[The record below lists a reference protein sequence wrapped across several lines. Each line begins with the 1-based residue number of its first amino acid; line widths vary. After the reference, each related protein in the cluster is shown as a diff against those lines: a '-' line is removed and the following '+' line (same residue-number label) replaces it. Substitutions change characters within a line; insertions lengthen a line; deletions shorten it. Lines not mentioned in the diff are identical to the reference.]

1 MATSYDVSVFIGR
14 CQPVHQGHLALLMQA
29 LAAAPRV
36 VVVLGSAHR
45 ARSPKNPFTW
55 TERAELVRLA
65 LPEAARERV
74 SFVPVRDYF
83 DMGRWVAA
91 VRGAVETEAA
101 RVSGLKSPRIA
112 LVGHHKDL
120 SSSYLNAFSGWS
132 SVSLPR
138 LAGTDA
144 VHLRNAYFSG
154 AGQHLDGT
162 LAALSTEVPASTL
175 GFLRAFAALPAF
187 RHIAEEWKALAE
199 YKRAWSSAPYA
210 PVFVTVDTV
219 VECCGHVLLIRR
231 GQAPGKGLWALPGGF
246 LEPHDTILASA
257 LRELH
262 EETGVALDDDAL
274 LAGLKHAQVFD
285 HPDRS
290 LRGRTV
296 THAFHFE
303 LPLQAVPTLEAG
315 DDASDAAWVARQAL
329 PAMEAEFHDDHFHIL
344 ERMLG
349 LPLEPVTRLDGAE
362 HGGGSSEASAPV
374 GLRS

>member
-14 CQPVHQGHLALLMQA
+14 CQPVHQGHLALLVRA
-29 LAAAPRV
+29 LDTAPRV

-74 SFVPVRDYF
+74 TFSPVRDYF
-83 DMGRWVAA
+83 DMARWVAA
-91 VRGAVETEAA
+91 VRDAVDFEAA
-101 RVSGLKSPRIA
+101 RVSGRASPRIA

-154 AGQHLDGT
+154 AEQHLEGT
-162 LAALSTEVPASTL
+162 LAALSSEVPASTL

-187 RHIAEEWKALAE
+187 RRIAEEWKALSD

-219 VECCGHVLLIRR
+219 VECCERVLLIRR
-231 GQAPGKGLWALPGGF
+231 GEAPGKGLWALPGGF

-262 EETGVALDDDAL
+262 EETGVALADEL
-274 LAGLKHAQVFD
+274 LLSGLRHSQVFD

-296 THAFHFE
+296 THAFHFV
-303 LPLQAVPTLEAG
+303 LPLEEVPTIQAG
-315 DDASDAAWVARQAL
+315 DDASDAAWIDRREL
-329 PAMEAEFHDDHFHIL
+329 PVLEAEFHDDHFHIL

-349 LPLEPVTRLDGAE
+349 LPLA
-362 HGGGSSEASAPV
+362 
-374 GLRS
+374 